1 MLLNVDKIF
10 ITKLASLKANITQQ
24 AHSANIQTLGQTNEP
39 HFDGYITNDLNAHMI
54 VYTSDCLPI
63 IGVNDHS
70 HFIIHAGWKGLL
82 RGILPNLVSHPLTK
96 GMYDI
101 FIAPHITIN
110 NFEVKSD
117 FVKQWSDVEDFD
129 QYYKNNRFDASGYAK
144 KQLAPITNSIQISN
158 LCTFDDKRFASYRRN
173 GNRLKTNLTVHNFT
187 FDD

>member
-1 MLLNVDKIF
+1 MLLNVDQIF

-24 AHSANIQTLGQTNEP
+24 AHSANIQTIGQINETN
-39 HFDGYITNDLNAHMI
+39 FDGFVTDDLNAHMI

-70 HFIIHAGWKGLL
+70 QFIIHAGWKGLL
-82 RGILPNLVSHPLTK
+82 RGILPNLVSHPLIK
-96 GMYDI
+96 GTYDI
-101 FIAPHITIN
+101 FIAPHLDMK

-117 FVKQWSDVEDFD
+117 FVEQWSHVEDFE
-129 QYYKNNRFDASGYAK
+129 QFYKNNRFNASGYAK
-144 KQLAPITNSIQISN
+144 KQLTPITNSIQISN

-173 GNRLKTNLTVHNFT
+173 GNRLLTNLTIHNIS